1 MKKFDISMLSVAILL
16 TGLAVLG
23 FYQSWAKGN
32 DPVLVTAGNT
42 SITQNQLYSEMKKM
56 YGKSMIHELVAEALI
71 KQEAKAQNAAVTQED
86 MDKEIDSMKQQV
98 GSPEAFENYLKSMGM
113 TEAQLR
119 DKLSVLMTRDKLLD
133 KAFPVTEE
141 QIKTY
146 YDTNKEQLGSPA
158 PEFDKVKDQIKM
170 MLTDQNRSQNYGT
183 WLNTLQQKHKVEWHD
198 PSFDDAPLPGGEQ
211 TPAP

>member
-1 MKKFDISMLSVAILL
+1 MLTVAILV

-32 DPVLVTAGNT
+32 DPVLVTAGDT
-42 SITQNQLYSEMKKM
+42 SITQNQLYGEMKKT
-56 YGKSMIHELVAEALI
+56 YGKSTIHELVAEALI
-71 KQEAKAQNAAVTQED
+71 KQEAKAQNVAATQED
-86 MDKEIDSMKQQV
+86 MNKEIDSMKKQV
-98 GSPEAFENYLKSMGM
+98 GSPEAFQNYLKSMGM

-119 DKLSVLMTRDKLLD
+119 DKLNVLMTRDKLLD

-146 YDTNKEQLGSPA
+146 YDTNKAQLGSPA

-183 WLNTLQQKHKVEWHD
+183 WLNTLQDKHKVEWND
-198 PSFDDAPLPGGEQ
+198 PSFDDPSAPGEEQ
-211 TPAP
+211 IPAP

>member
-1 MKKFDISMLSVAILL
+1 MKKFDISMLTVAILV

-32 DPVLVTAGNT
+32 DPVLVTAGDT
-42 SITQNQLYSEMKKM
+42 SITQNQLYGEMKKT
-56 YGKSMIHELVAEALI
+56 YGKSTIHELVAEALI
-71 KQEAKAQNAAVTQED
+71 KQEAKAQNVAATQED
-86 MDKEIDSMKQQV
+86 MNKEIDSMKKQV
-98 GSPEAFENYLKSMGM
+98 GSPEAFQNYLKSMGM

-119 DKLSVLMTRDKLLD
+119 DKLNVLMTRDKLLD

-146 YDTNKEQLGSPA
+146 YDTNKAQLGSPA

-183 WLNTLQQKHKVEWHD
+183 WLNTLQDKHKVEWND
-198 PSFDDAPLPGGEQ
+198 PSFDDPSAPGEEQ
-211 TPAP
+211 IPAP

>member
-32 DPVLVTAGNT
+32 DPVLVKAGDT
-42 SITQNQLYSEMKKM
+42 SITQNQLYDTMKKM
-56 YGKSMIHELVAEALI
+56 YGKPMIHELVAQALI
-71 KQEAKAQNAAVTQED
+71 KQEAKAQNVSVAQED

-98 GSPEAFENYLKSMGM
+98 GSEEAFQSYLKSIGM

-119 DKLSVLMTRDKLLD
+119 EQLSVLMTRDKLLD
-133 KAFPVTEE
+133 KAFPVTDE

-183 WLNTLQQKHKVEWHD
+183 WLNTLQEKHKVEWYD
-198 PSFDDAPLPGGEQ
+198 PSFDTAEPADAQ

>member
-1 MKKFDISMLSVAILL
+1 MKKFDLSMLSVAILL

-32 DPVLVTAGNT
+32 DPVLVTAGDT
-42 SITQNQLYSEMKKM
+42 SITQNQLYGEMKKT
-56 YGKSMIHELVAEALI
+56 YGKQTIHELVAETLI
-71 KQEAKAQNAAVTQED
+71 KQEAKTQNVAVTQED
-86 MDKEIDSMKQQV
+86 MNKEIDSMKQQV
-98 GSPEAFENYLKSMGM
+98 GSPEAFQNYLKSMGM
-113 TEAQLR
+113 TEVQLR
-119 DKLSVLMTRDKLLD
+119 DKLNVLMTRDKLLD

-141 QIKTY
+141 QIKAY
-146 YDTNKEQLGSPA
+146 YDTNKAQLGSPT

-183 WLNTLQQKHKVEWHD
+183 WLNTLQDKHKVEWYD
-198 PSFDDAPLPGGEQ
+198 PSFDDAAVPGDAQ